1 MTQPQPGGRQP
12 WQPPAQAQGLP
23 GGGQHLS
30 TGPYGAPRPPAPG
43 LAIAALVPGVSSL
56 VLDFASFVFLITFLL
71 AIPAGILAIV
81 LGAIAIRRMNAP
93 NAISEGRGMAIGGLV
108 CGGVGAALGLAA
120 AVFFVW
126 PSWPSVPWTSSQST
140 R

>member
-1 MTQPQPGGRQP
+1 M
-12 WQPPAQAQGLP
+12 
-23 GGGQHLS
+23 
-30 TGPYGAPRPPAPG
+30 
-43 LAIAALVPGVSSL
+43 
-56 VLDFASFVFLITFLL
+56 LDFASFVFVITFLL

-81 LGAIAIRRMNAP
+81 LGVIAIRRMNAP

-120 AVFFVW
+120 AVFLSGS
-126 PSWPSVPWTSSQST
+126 SWPSVPWTSSQST